1 MEQKTDTL
9 VVNHNAGFFSCYT
22 IRLLNILEYF
32 NKYKKCPKNVDS
44 SRQFLDYKTNKNTD
58 YTSEYIRV
66 NDHLI
71 QYTNEIKLTDDNREE
86 QFSDY
91 KKINFH
97 SVKPFIRKWFSPSE
111 QILQLT
117 QYLERRYKLDYEN
130 LAVFYYRGTDKH
142 IETNLCNYDI
152 YLDKAKQVRYN
163 NPNVKFLI
171 VSDEI
176 QLINLFKGI
185 FMDTIVFDELLQ
197 NMERSFLHS
206 QLMLATVLIM
216 SKAKHIICTSGN
228 VSLWIILFRGHNIN
242 IHQFLSPRE
251 YIHGVKNTTFDS
263 KNTTFWI

>member
-1 MEQKTDTL
+1 MEQVETL
-9 VVNHNAGFFSCYT
+9 IINHNAGFFSCYT
-22 IRLLNILEYF
+22 IRLLNILEYI
-32 NKYKKCPKNVDS
+32 NKHKKCPENVDS
-44 SRQFLDYKTNKNTD
+44 SRQFLDYKNNKNND
-58 YTSEYIRV
+58 YTAEYIEL
-66 NDHLI
+66 NEQIQI
-71 QYTNEIKLTDDNREE
+71 QYTNQIKLTNDTREE

-91 KKINFH
+91 KLLNFK
-97 SVKPFIRKWFSPSE
+97 VIKPFINKWFSPSE

-117 QYLERRYKLDYEN
+117 QYLERRYNLDYEN

-142 IETNLCNYDI
+142 TETNLCNYDI
-152 YLDKAKQVRYN
+152 FIDKAKQVRFN

-176 QLINLFKGI
+176 ELINLFKGI
-185 FMDTIVFDELLQ
+185 FPDTIVFDELLQ

-228 VSLWIILFRGHNIN
+228 VSLWIILFRGHNNN